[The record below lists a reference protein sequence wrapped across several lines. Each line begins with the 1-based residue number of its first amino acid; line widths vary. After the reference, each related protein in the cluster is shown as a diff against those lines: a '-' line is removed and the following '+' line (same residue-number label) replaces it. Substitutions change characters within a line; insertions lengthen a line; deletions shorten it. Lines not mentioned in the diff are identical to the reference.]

1 MAAPRK
7 IFRIEETAAAR
18 HPGAG
23 AEPVRRFAMPRTFMP
38 RTFMCQ
44 NLSAQDLSAQ
54 ASMPRTA
61 CPVTIPV
68 MPKSCRRSV
77 RCARRSPHPGR
88 VRQRAPAAEGC
99 VTTALQ
105 TAQLTRIVQELE
117 AVAADT
123 AQATQKILAAAEEID
138 QLANNLAAALKG
150 KLEQGAAQDISDLI
164 ICIFEACNFQ
174 DLSGQRIAKVRT
186 TLKFLEH
193 PSTPEQNA
201 DKSAPPRD
209 DAAQLL
215 HGPRLDGDTGHITQ
229 AEIDALFDNYA
240 RHCAF
245 GFMAGLPA
253 ARGVPSAAQRT

>member
-18 HPGAG
+18 HPGPG
-23 AEPVRRFAMPRTFMP
+23 AQTRASFRYAQDLHAQDLHV
-38 RTFMCQ
+38 Q

-54 ASMPRTA
+54 DLSAQDIHAQDLDVPVHDARHAEVMQALGALRATLTAARPRPTASA
-61 CPVTIPV
+61 G
-68 MPKSCRRSV
+68 S
-77 RCARRSPHPGR
+77 
-88 VRQRAPAAEGC
+88 QGC

-105 TAQLTRIVQELE
+105 TAQLTRVVQELE

-123 AQATQKILAAAEEID
+123 TLATQKILAAAEEID

-164 ICIFEACNFQ
+164 IRIFEACNFQ

-201 DKSAPPRD
+201 DKSVPPRD

-229 AEIDALFDNYA
+229 AEIDALFDN
-240 RHCAF
+240 
-245 GFMAGLPA
+245 
-253 ARGVPSAAQRT
+253 